1 MIKDLI
7 DIQLTLLLI
16 FKFSIYEQKD
26 FYIVYG
32 GSADGGFV
40 VRYDLE
46 DEDID
51 VIKQAYREYKE
62 EGNPPI
68 LGEEGDEIEY
78 E

>member
-1 MIKDLI
+1 M
-7 DIQLTLLLI
+7 
-16 FKFSIYEQKD
+16 
-26 FYIVYG
+26 
-32 GSADGGFV
+32 GFGV
-40 VRYDLE
+40 IAMLNICFIMDVCQRVWDDLE

>member
-1 MIKDLI
+1 MFIMDVCQRVW
-7 DIQLTLLLI
+7 D
-16 FKFSIYEQKD
+16 
-26 FYIVYG
+26 
-32 GSADGGFV
+32 
-40 VRYDLE
+40 DLE

>member
-1 MIKDLI
+1 MKVAINGFGRIGRLLFRLI
-7 DIQLTLLLI
+7 
-16 FKFSIYEQKD
+16 
-26 FYIVYG
+26 
-32 GSADGGFV
+32 
-40 VRYDLE
+40 LE

>member
-1 MIKDLI
+1 M
-7 DIQLTLLLI
+7 
-16 FKFSIYEQKD
+16 FM
-26 FYIVYG
+26 
-32 GSADGGFV
+32 V
-40 VRYDLE
+40 VMDVCQRVWDDLE

-62 EGNPPI
+62 AGNPPI